1 MDKENLDE
9 IETYLKQNV
18 SDKGFDFIF
27 ISIEKNKDS
36 YLISNMKDEK
46 EIFKEI
52 QRQHSHYL
60 DIWLK
65 NTFITIRN

>member
-46 EIFKEI
+46 ERFA
-52 QRQHSHYL
+52 SC
-60 DIWLK
+60 
-65 NTFITIRN
+65 